1 LCYKTTK
8 MKLIG
13 PFRQIITLANL
24 PLKGAIHEN
33 QVEVLEDGGIII
45 DDETIVEIGN
55 FETLSQQH
63 PTIEIEHIETEQ
75 ILLPGFVDSHTHVCF
90 GGNRAKDFAMRLDG
104 KTYLEIAESG
114 GGIWSTVT
122 ETRKKTVDELKDIT
136 LKHIAQLAKQGI
148 TTAEVKSGYAL
159 SVEGEIKMLE
169 AINMAN
175 QESEIDLI
183 PTFLGAHMKPK
194 DFEGSN
200 KEYLE
205 LLVKEVFP
213 KLKSDDLANRID
225 IFVEQ
230 SAFSVEEG
238 DYFLNEAKN
247 QGFDITIHA
256 DQFTAGGSYLATKFD
271 ALSADH
277 LEFSGEEEVKKLANS
292 DVVATVL
299 PGASIGLGMQYA
311 PARKLLDA
319 GCCVSIASD
328 WNPGSAPMGNLL
340 TQASVLAT
348 FEKLSMAEVLAAIT
362 FRAAKALNLADRGTI
377 EKGKKADF
385 ISFSTFDYRN
395 IIYYQGQLQP
405 TNVWKNGALI
415 NQ

>member
-1 LCYKTTK
+1 

-63 PTIEIEHIETEQ
+63 PTIEIEQIETEQ

-136 LKHIAQLAKQGI
+136 IKHIAQLAKQGI

-169 AINMAN
+169 AINMTN
-175 QESEIDLI
+175 QESEIDLV

-200 KEYLE
+200 QEYLE

-213 KLKSDDLANRID
+213 KLKTDDLANRVD

-247 QGFDITIHA
+247 QGFEITIHA
-256 DQFTAGGSYLATKFD
+256 DQFTAGGSYLATKYN

-277 LEFSGEEEVKKLANS
+277 LEFSGEEEVKNLANS

-405 TNVWKNGALI
+405 THVWKNGVLI

>member
-1 LCYKTTK
+1 

-33 QVEVLEDGGIII
+33 QVDILENGGIIT
-45 DDETIVEIGN
+45 DNETIVEIGY

-63 PTIEIEHIETEQ
+63 PNIEIERIETEQ
-75 ILLPGFVDSHTHVCF
+75 VLLPGFVDSHTHVCF

-213 KLKSDDLANRID
+213 KLKSEELANRID

-238 DYFLNEAKN
+238 DYFLNEAKK

-256 DQFTAGGSYLATKFD
+256 DQFTAGGSYLATKHH

-277 LEFSGEEEVKKLANS
+277 LEFSGKEEVKNLANS

-362 FRAAKALNLADRGTI
+362 FRAAKALNLTDRGTI

-405 TNVWKNGALI
+405 TNVWKNGSLI